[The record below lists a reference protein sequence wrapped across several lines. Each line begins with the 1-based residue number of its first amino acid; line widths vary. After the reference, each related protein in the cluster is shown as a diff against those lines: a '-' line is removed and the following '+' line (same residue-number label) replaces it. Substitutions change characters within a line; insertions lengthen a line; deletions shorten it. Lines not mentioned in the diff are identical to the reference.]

1 MNIAIV
7 TINQENAAIASW
19 LAAQDFSGCTL
30 AHWQIEPQPVVAEQV
45 LDALV
50 EQWQRTPADVVLFPP
65 GTFGDELSTRLAWRL
80 HGASICQ
87 VTSLDIPTVSV
98 RKSHW
103 GNALTATLQ
112 TEKRPLCLSLA
123 RQAGAAKNA
132 TLPSGMQQLN
142 IVPGAL
148 PDWLVSTEDLKNV
161 TRDPLAEA
169 RRVLVV
175 GQGGEADN
183 QEIAMLAEKLGAEV
197 GYSRARV
204 MNGGVDAEKV
214 IGISGHLLAP
224 EVCIVVGASGAA
236 ALMAGAYV
244 GLGIILI
251 FTLGNLLDP
260 SVRPL
265 VMGATFGIALTL
277 VIIAGSEL
285 FTGHTMFLTFG
296 VKAGSI
302 SHGQMWAILPQTWL
316 GNLVGSVFV
325 AMLYSWGGG
334 SLLPVDTSIV
344 HSVALAKTTA
354 PAMVLFFKGA
364 LCNWLVCLAIWMAL
378 RTEGAAKFIAIWW
391 CLLAFIASGYEHSIA
406 NMTLFALSW
415 FGNHSEA
422 YTLAG
427 IGHNLL
433 WVTLGN
439 TLSGAVFMGLGYW
452 YATPKANRPVADKF
466 NQTETAAG

>member
-1 MNIAIV
+1 MFTD
-7 TINQENAAIASW
+7 TITKCAANAARIA
-19 LAAQDFSGCTL
+19 
-30 AHWQIEPQPVVAEQV
+30 
-45 LDALV
+45 
-50 EQWQRTPADVVLFPP
+50 R
-65 GTFGDELSTRLAWRL
+65 LSANNPLGFW
-80 HGASICQ
+80 
-87 VTSLDIPTVSV
+87 VS
-98 RKSHW
+98 S
-103 GNALTATLQ
+103 A
-112 TEKRPLCLSLA
+112 
-123 RQAGAAKNA
+123 
-132 TLPSGMQQLN
+132 
-142 IVPGAL
+142 
-148 PDWLVSTEDLKNV
+148 
-161 TRDPLAEA
+161 
-169 RRVLVV
+169 
-175 GQGGEADN
+175 
-183 QEIAMLAEKLGAEV
+183 
-197 GYSRARV
+197 
-204 MNGGVDAEKV
+204 
-214 IGISGHLLAP
+214 
-224 EVCIVVGASGAA
+224 
-236 ALMAGAYV
+236 MAGAYV

-296 VKAGSI
+296 VKAGTI
-302 SHGQMWAILPQTWL
+302 SHGQMWAILPQPGWVTW
-316 GNLVGSVFV
+316 SVP
-325 AMLYSWGGG
+325 
-334 SLLPVDTSIV
+334 SLLPCSIAGV
-344 HSVALAKTTA
+344 AVACCGRYQHRSSVALAKTTA